1 MKKIIA
7 LLMALALCVTAFV
20 SCGTDAGLTDAGEY
34 LYSLYKDDAAE
45 TPSDFDVVGKVMIDG
60 VAYTVT
66 WTADAEGITV
76 KNSEKAGFVTI
87 DVNEKTA
94 TAINYTLTATIAN
107 EKGKTVEKTFS
118 RTVPAYQVFTYA
130 EYAAAE
136 DDSVVAV
143 KGIVTGIFS
152 KSNGS
157 SGNGIYIQ
165 DLNNEGGYYVYG
177 LVDGKDPSADL
188 GVKVGMTVEAKGAKD
203 TYNGMYEVVNA
214 SIEILDE
221 TIKDVTPVDYTE
233 AFTNAEKL
241 SDAALVDRQ
250 AMLVTVKGV
259 EITAQDTASGYYKFA
274 LGGKEAYVR
283 ISSSNN
289 CITKDEQTAFIDAHT
304 EHFGYIADV
313 TGIISL
319 YSGNFYLIPATAVPA
334 LANFALPTRS
344 DAEKLEMEI
353 GTVEL
358 AGVVSE
364 NTTIALPQTGE
375 TYADVT
381 YAWTSDSEYAVV
393 DGGNL
398 VVTVPET
405 PATATI
411 TLTATCGAET
421 VTKTFAVSLT
431 ALATEADVVNAAY
444 ALGDGESIPGS
455 YTLSGVI
462 TKIDTAYSEQYGNIT
477 VTIVVGDMADKPI
490 MCYRLKGE
498 GAATLAVGDNITV
511 TGKIKNY
518 KGTVE
523 FDSGCT
529 LDAVKTQAALVDE
542 AYALAE
548 GSAMDVK
555 CTLTGV
561 ITTIDTAY
569 SEQYG
574 NITVTIQIGDMADK
588 GIMCYRLKG
597 EGAADLAVG
606 QTITVYG
613 KIKNYKGTI
622 EFDSGCV
629 LVPTAPAAE

>member
-7 LLMALALCVTAFV
+7 LLMVLALCVTAFA
-20 SCGTDAGLTDAGEY
+20 SCGADAGLTDAGEY
-34 LYSLYKDDAAE
+34 LYSLYKDDAVE

-66 WTADAEGITV
+66 WTADAEGITI
-76 KNSEKAGFVTI
+76 KDSEKAGFVTI
-87 DVNEKTA
+87 DVNEKTE

-107 EKGKTVEKTFS
+107 EKGKSVEKTFS

-188 GVKVGMTVEAKGAKD
+188 GIKVGMTVEAKGAKD

-221 TIKDVTPVDYTE
+221 TIKEVTPVDYTE
-233 AFTNAEKL
+233 IFKNAEKI

-259 EITAQDTASGYYKFA
+259 EITAQDTASGYYKFS
-274 LGGKEAYVR
+274 LGGKETYVR

-289 CITKDEQTAFIDAHT
+289 CITKDEQTAFINAHT

-313 TGIISL
+313 TGIVSL
-319 YSGNFYLIPATAVPA
+319 YSGNFYLIPATEAPA

-344 DAEKLEMEI
+344 DAEKLEMEV

-358 AGVVSE
+358 AGVISE
-364 NTTIALPQTGE
+364 STTIALPTTGE
-375 TYADVT
+375 TYNDVV

-393 DGGNL
+393 DGTSL
-398 VVTVPET
+398 VVTVPES
-405 PATATI
+405 PATANI
-411 TLTATCGAET
+411 TLTATCGTET

-444 ALGDGESIPGS
+444 ALNDGESIPGT

-477 VTIVVGDMADKPI
+477 VTIVVGDMADKAI
-490 MCYRLKGE
+490 MCYRLKGD

-529 LDAVKTQAALVDE
+529 LDAVKTQAALVEE

-548 GSAMDVK
+548 GSAMDAK

-561 ITTIDTAY
+561 ITTIDTEY

-574 NITVTIQIGDMADK
+574 NITVTIQVGDMAEK
-588 GIMCYRLKG
+588 TIMCYRLKG

-629 LVPTAPAAE
+629 LVPTATVAE